1 MFSPPQKMTVQTT
14 LLSTAA
20 LLQHTITPTLV
31 TPLYNLKVRCI
42 TYKNTPGSYVGII
55 TNVCHNADQ
64 IRSKNTPA
72 SYCATY
78 TTTVKSERYTSIA
91 ELTPYCPTPTTTAK
105 CTEGSTPTPKT
116 LKELFIYSYG
126 VTATTTTTTSTVT
139 TTVTSITHVTHVP
152 SITCTTGIPIATS
165 ISSCTQ
171 GDFYIHHKNHMH
183 FYTHTDK
190 QKALDFNITAG
201 AVGAGIC
208 LTVITLALIIVL
220 ALIWKRYYKINSV
233 CLCVLLQ
240 KPIIP
245 LFANHSFV
253 CTPSH

>member
-1 MFSPPQKMTVQTT
+1 MFSPPLRMTVQST
-14 LLSTAA
+14 LPSTAA
-20 LLQHTITPTLV
+20 LPQHLITPATV
-31 TPLYNLKVRCI
+31 ISLYNLKVRCI
-42 TYKNTPGSYVGII
+42 TYKHTPGRYVDII

-78 TTTVKSERYTSIA
+78 TTTIKSERSTSIA

-116 LKELFIYSYG
+116 LKEWFIYSYG
-126 VTATTTTTTSTVT
+126 VTATTTTTSTVT

-171 GDFYIHHKNHMH
+171 GEFYIHHKNHMH
-183 FYTHTDK
+183 F
-190 QKALDFNITAG
+190 L
-201 AVGAGIC
+201 
-208 LTVITLALIIVL
+208 
-220 ALIWKRYYKINSV
+220 
-233 CLCVLLQ
+233 
-240 KPIIP
+240 
-245 LFANHSFV
+245 HSYR
-253 CTPSH
+253 